1 MALLSKSAIPNK
13 GVATP
18 DINITPL
25 VDVCLVLLIIFMVI
39 APALSEGALLELP
52 RAVTAD
58 PKPKD
63 ANPIELAMGVDGV
76 IVLEKEKIEFTGLK
90 DKVTALHAADPK
102 RSLMLKMD
110 HKAPYKQ
117 VRDLFALVQEVGFR
131 GLLLKVSDKKD

>member
-52 RAVTAD
+52 RAITAD

-63 ANPIELAMGVDGV
+63 AHPIELALGVDGTV
-76 IVLEKEKIEFTGLK
+76 VLEKAKIDPASVKT
-90 DKVTALHAADPK
+90 KVTELHDADPK

-110 HKAPYKQ
+110 HNAPYKK
-117 VRDLFALVQEVGFR
+117 VRDMFALVQDVGFR
-131 GLLLKVSDKKD
+131 GILLKVSDKRE

>member
-1 MALLSKSAIPNK
+1 MAILSKSAIPNK

-52 RAVTAD
+52 RAITAD

-63 ANPIELAMGVDGV
+63 AHPIELALGVDGTV
-76 IVLEKEKIEFTGLK
+76 VLEKAKIDPASVKT
-90 DKVTALHAADPK
+90 KVTELHDADPK

-110 HKAPYKQ
+110 HNAPYKK
-117 VRDLFALVQEVGFR
+117 VRDMFALVQDVGFR
-131 GLLLKVSDKKD
+131 GILLKVSDKKD

>member
-1 MALLSKSAIPNK
+1 MALLSKSAVPNK

-63 ANPIELAMGVDGV
+63 TNPIELALGVDGV
-76 IVLEKEKIEFTGLK
+76 IVLEKEKLDFASLK
-90 DKVTALHAADPK
+90 PKVAALHAADPK
-102 RSLMLKMD
+102 RSLLLKMD
-110 HKAPYKQ
+110 HNAPYKK
-117 VRDLFALVQEVGFR
+117 VRDMFALVQEVGFR

>member
-1 MALLSKSAIPNK
+1 MAILSKSAIPNK

-52 RAVTAD
+52 HAVTAD

-63 ANPIELAMGVDGV
+63 AHPIELALGVDGSV
-76 IVLEKEKIEFTGLK
+76 VLEKTKIDPTSLK
-90 DKVTALHAADPK
+90 TKVTELHDADPK

-110 HKAPYKQ
+110 HNAPYKK
-117 VRDLFALVQEVGFR
+117 VRDMFALVQDVGFR
-131 GLLLKVSDKKD
+131 GILLKVSDKKD

>member
-63 ANPIELAMGVDGV
+63 TNPIEVAMGVDGV
-76 IVLEKEKIEFTGLK
+76 IVLEKEKIDFAGLK

-102 RSLMLKMD
+102 RSLLLKMD
-110 HKAPYKQ
+110 HNAPYKK
-117 VRDLFALVQEVGFR
+117 VRDMFALVQEVGFR